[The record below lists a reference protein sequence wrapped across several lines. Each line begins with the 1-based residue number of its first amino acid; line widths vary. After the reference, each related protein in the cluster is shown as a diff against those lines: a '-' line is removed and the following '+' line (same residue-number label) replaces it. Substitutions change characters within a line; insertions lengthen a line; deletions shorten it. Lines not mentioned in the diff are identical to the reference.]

1 MSDAGHD
8 LHSLFPQDAATIGV
22 LKRDDAHFG
31 ALALRYHEVAKAI
44 HLIETDVEPA
54 SDITLETLKKD
65 RLALL
70 DEVAAMIA
78 AAREGAA

>member
-8 LHSLFPQDAATIGV
+8 LHSLFPQDSATLNA
-22 LKRDDAHFG
+22 LKTKDSHFA
-31 ALALRYHEVAKAI
+31 ALAAQYHAVAKAI

-54 SDITLETLKKD
+54 SDERLEALKKD

-70 DEVAAMIA
+70 DEVAAMVA
-78 AAREGAA
+78 AARERAG